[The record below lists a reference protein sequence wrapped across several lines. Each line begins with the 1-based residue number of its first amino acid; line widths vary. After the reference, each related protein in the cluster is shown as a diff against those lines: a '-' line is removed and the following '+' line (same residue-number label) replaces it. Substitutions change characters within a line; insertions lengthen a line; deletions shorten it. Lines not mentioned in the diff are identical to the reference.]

1 MNGWKTYKSSNALIC
16 WSECLSWHKSFSWQR
31 KRYYCCT
38 CSSSSNCLSTWWRY
52 VLWFAQMECYDMS
65 LDSTLKAPL
74 LPCPFLFFSSFR
86 WNPCT
91 CTVHAHVA
99 DDDWVF
105 MLGGPHFWIQCLIV
119 LIQSEHHNHW
129 LYPPVHD
136 LLVAGGYR
144 VLVYNIWLFSC
155 NQSIITIGCILSM
168 MANQGRPTLKI
179 KKLKKKAY
187 SSPDWTGWIH
197 RGWRSKALRIQ
208 SKGWTLSYRT
218 PELDTQCFGW
228 IKMQQYK
235 MWFVVVENLLL
246 DAVFST
252 KEKLPVKANLS
263 TTKVTSFSS
272 ALR

>member
-38 CSSSSNCLSTWWRY
+38 CSSSCNCLSTWWRY

-91 CTVHAHVA
+91 CTVRAHVA

-168 MANQGRPTLKI
+168 MTNQGRPTLKI
-179 KKLKKKAY
+179 KKLKKRATLRQIEQDGFSVDGDLKPFEFNLKGELY
-187 SSPDWTGWIH
+187 YIEPQNWI
-197 RGWRSKALRIQ
+197 LNV
-208 SKGWTLSYRT
+208 LV
-218 PELDTQCFGW
+218 ELKCKN
-228 IKMQQYK
+228 IKCD
-235 MWFVVVENLLL
+235 L
-246 DAVFST
+246 
-252 KEKLPVKANLS
+252 
-263 TTKVTSFSS
+263 
-272 ALR
+272 